1 MGGRRQHV
9 RDQGA
14 ISEHLDRL
22 GMSIDEGLVETGLIH
37 HTLDL
42 VEKGTSCSV
51 KARSHRFD
59 RLQVLDPTSGR
70 RARRSRSSTC
80 PSRRSD
86 GRGEI
91 AGGVIVDT
99 REGEHDV
106 SIQNSSRDPKATWWM
121 EMHIVFRGGVIGRP
135 LQQDPPPELTRCLA
149 RRGSDQ
155 SIEVVAGQES
165 ARRQVRPS
173 HLVVVQ
179 PIGDMIYEPEE
190 VVGR

>member
-1 MGGRRQHV
+1 MSRPGWCGPVIGRCVAAIGGCGPRTLSSPVRPPRPPISWVAVSERGEPGRFEGAEYEEPAMGGRRQHV

-121 EMHIVFRGGVIGRP
+121 EMHIVFRG
-135 LQQDPPPELTRCLA
+135 E
-149 RRGSDQ
+149 
-155 SIEVVAGQES
+155 
-165 ARRQVRPS
+165 
-173 HLVVVQ
+173 
-179 PIGDMIYEPEE
+179 
-190 VVGR
+190 